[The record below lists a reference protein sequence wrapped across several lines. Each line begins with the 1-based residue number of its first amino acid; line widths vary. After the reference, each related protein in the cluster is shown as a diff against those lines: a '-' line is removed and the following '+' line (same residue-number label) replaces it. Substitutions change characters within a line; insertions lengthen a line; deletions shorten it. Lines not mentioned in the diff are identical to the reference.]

1 MENIQRTYLPA
12 AGKNWTLPLYDPL
25 VKLLG
30 VEGVRATFLD
40 QAALHTARR
49 VLDIG
54 CGTFSIIQGC
64 AKKGQTYSEKDRN
77 ELVFLPV
84 ESCWGISSRLP
95 KCALVSHGLRYIVRT
110 GG

>member
-1 MENIQRTYLPA
+1 MENIQRTCLPA
-12 AGKNWTLPLYDPL
+12 AVKNWRLRLYDPL

-30 VEGVRATFLD
+30 VEAVRATFLD
-40 QAALHTARR
+40 QAALHTAHR

-64 AKKGQTYSEKDRN
+64 AKKSRIYKEKDRN

-84 ESCWGISSRLP
+84 GVLGNF
-95 KCALVSHGLRYIVRT
+95 H
-110 GG
+110 